1 MEGLHGHAP
10 FPRQHLRH
18 RSQESE
24 RQTTRREKAA
34 GEWQGNRGQHP
45 ARASATVKA
54 HPGRS
59 RARGLAARPRGKE
72 YDMMKMYSSAL
83 RATAWFSFICLSL
96 VLVSCQAKSTV
107 SKVLPVKQPL
117 PQVHPIQNG

>member
-1 MEGLHGHAP
+1 MERLQGHAP
-10 FPRQHLRH
+10 VPRQHLRH

-72 YDMMKMYSSAL
+72 LRYDENVLFRPAGDGLVQLHLSELGVGFVSDQVSTRLNSSHLGISYA
-83 RATAWFSFICLSL
+83 
-96 VLVSCQAKSTV
+96 V
-107 SKVLPVKQPL
+107 
-117 PQVHPIQNG
+117 